1 MAFLPTVKSIRR
13 EDIGPE
19 APGWVDNLLAP
30 LTTFME
36 SIYSALNKQLT
47 FQENIACTIRDFQF
61 STSSTYNTGDF
72 TAINFPSG
80 LRTKPI
86 GCMILQ
92 ITNTTDASVITSAVS
107 LAWEDLSG
115 NIKINYVSGLT
126 NSRQYNMRLLVC

>member
-19 APGWVDNLLAP
+19 APAWVDNLLGP

-36 SIYSALNKQLT
+36 AIYSALNRQLT
-47 FQENIACTIRDFQF
+47 LQENIACTIRDFSF
-61 STSSTYNTGDF
+61 TTSSTYNTGDF

-92 ITNTTDASVITSAVS
+92 ITNANASVITSAVS
-107 LAWEDLSG
+107 LSWEDLSG
-115 NIKINYVSGLT
+115 NIKINYVSGLA
-126 NSRQYNMRLLVC
+126 NSNQYNMRLLVC

>member
-19 APGWVDNLLAP
+19 APAWVDNLLGP

-36 SIYSALNKQLT
+36 AIYSALNRQLT
-47 FQENIACTIRDFQF
+47 FQENIACTIRDFSF
-61 STSSTYNTGDF
+61 TTSSTYNTGDF

-92 ITNTTDASVITSAVS
+92 ITNANASVITSAVS
-107 LAWEDLSG
+107 LSWEDLSG
-115 NIKINYVSGLT
+115 NIKINYVSGLA
-126 NSRQYNMRLLVC
+126 NSNQYNMRLLVC